1 MQLRVSSCVVF
12 CQTIFPRGFLSY
24 LVKEKFFLLLYSGV
38 LFIQLFCA
46 CQIHMW
52 SRLHIQSYHYSNGWH
67 IFRLNGPCSVLQS
80 IATLTVWVTKT
91 RNTWK
96 RKFWTDIWYES
107 LKAST
112 AVKKI
117 VCALIWDKH
126 ILDSRS
132 FLNKL
137 KRFKF
142 SYVNRFHGST
152 VSSWVA

>member
-1 MQLRVSSCVVF
+1 MQLRVSSCLVF
-12 CQTIFPRGFLSY
+12 CQRIFPRGFLSY

-96 RKFWTDIWYES
+96 RKFWTDIWYEN

-112 AVKKI
+112 VVKKSS
-117 VCALIWDKH
+117 AH
-126 ILDSRS
+126 SS
-132 FLNKL
+132 ET
-137 KRFKF
+137 
-142 SYVNRFHGST
+142 ST
-152 VSSWVA
+152 FWIRDVSWTEYIKNIDFIA